1 MGPFIIIPEPSVTD
15 LARSGFSVDKSA
27 MAEHYTALLAGKRFN
42 EVHDLLE
49 THGLTYNIKD
59 ERRLVFS
66 PRYEFTGLPASYS
79 CTVEVS
85 FEDGRFEQV
94 LDIYNCGV
102 LAL

>member
-1 MGPFIIIPEPSVTD
+1 MAPFIIIPEPSVAD
-15 LARSGFSVDKSA
+15 LSRSGFSVDKTA
-27 MAEHYTALLAGKRFN
+27 MAEHYSALFAGKRFD
-42 EVHDLLE
+42 EVHDLLKA
-49 THGLTYNIKD
+49 HGLTYNIKD

-79 CTVEVS
+79 CTVEIS
-85 FEDGRFEQV
+85 FENGQFTEV